1 MKNEKIE
8 MTRDHIEPKRCN
20 LWVVD
25 IASVKR
31 EFVQS
36 IDLPTV
42 GKKKTLFGTKDE
54 FGVMTLTVL
63 EPLKWSYFRHFKE
76 TQDNG
81 SVFEVT
87 VSHVD
92 PTGLVVEKTQYGGCT
107 VLEIKRSFMTYES
120 DDLTTTEVKIQ
131 PKSIEFLK

>member
-8 MTRDHIEPKRCN
+8 MTRDNIEPKRSN

-25 IASVKR
+25 IEGVKR
-31 EFVQS
+31 ELVQS
-36 IDLPTV
+36 IDLPKV
-42 GKKKTLFGTKDE
+42 SKNKTLFGTKNK

-63 EPLKWSYFRHFKE
+63 EPLEWSYFKHFKE
-76 TQDNG
+76 SQDNN

-120 DDLTTTEVKIQ
+120 NDLTTTEVKIQ